1 MPFNYGFLSHSD
13 PLAFDPNNY
22 VLTTN
27 GFGLFLTQVIIIIVL
42 CQVLGKLFKLIGQPA
57 VVGELLAGIL
67 LGPTALGN
75 IPGFTETIV
84 PTQALGLLK
93 LMANI
98 GLSLF
103 LFLIGLETDTDLM
116 AKYWQK
122 VMLITL
128 PGMAIPFGIAVGISR
143 LIWQVE
149 TDQTV
154 KFTTFFLFVGTVM
167 AVTSLSVL
175 SRIMAEMNILST
187 RLGCITI
194 ASGVCNDLIGY
205 VLLALG
211 SALGTGGK
219 QIDALY
225 QLLAAAGYI
234 SLLWFVFRPL
244 MNHLIVRSGFD
255 MTTGAD
261 DRVPEHLLVIALGGA
276 LVSAFYTDAMGV
288 HPIVGAFSFGV
299 CCPHGN
305 FAVKVTE
312 SIETLVMIV
321 LLPLYFVTSGLST
334 NFKLLSDGTTWGLIC
349 LLVVGIFVSKFG
361 ATAASAKLAGMTWRE
376 SMCVA
381 SLMQSKGIIEI
392 IILNVALQLD
402 VVSSKVFAML
412 VICFLCTTMS
422 VRPLSRYVYFS
433 SLAQQEAVGEG
444 QDEDGQHTRDEKGAS
459 HRITTDAVVDSVD
472 FPITVAI
479 ASPSPAT
486 KTLMFLL
493 NLLGQHNAASCGP
506 ASSADMDEEAAGQI
520 AVDLLRLLPIEYT
533 TSSIMQLI
541 NYSEERHR
549 DEMMESLKKVQ
560 QLCRVPTSAM
570 LASERKLG
578 HFTATVTTPGA
589 ATSTNVAHAVPPDT
603 FIVPRHEMIKTI
615 GHQNARA
622 QRRLGTADFAFS
634 ELGRGMALVTWE
646 AHNSY
651 GRGLSWLGAAAAASG
666 LSFSKTLN
674 EEDAAVSIWQ
684 ANSDAQSLPSRL
696 FRNLRKQCAKGV
708 LLDPSMSRLSVTSLS
723 NSHEQ
728 RTLASL
734 RRELER
740 SHGLQRPLGVRRIIV
755 PFFGGADDRAAV
767 EFLRKIV
774 LNSPGSVQGLVIT
787 FTNAG
792 DASDKTTESLALEAV
807 LPSTL
812 PLEQLAAE
820 DDHTHSINLQTIH
833 QQEAARV
840 DARFL
845 FHQQDAS
852 AAAAA
857 TVKSIPEEIMAVA
870 TANAADTDR
879 GSSASQVGDE
889 KSTRSLNEGSGARK
903 EAGIVFV
910 TLPSTPDTST
920 NPIRSICK
928 FIRPLLDEQQ
938 DMVFVGRGKW
948 NQRPKQFRQEV
959 ESMHA
964 EQLAS
969 SAPLSEDLRGE
980 LRTVGNCL
988 GAVTEGL
995 LLQALRSCAVV
1006 VQAAQE

>member
-13 PLAFDPNNY
+13 PLTFDPNNY

-42 CQVLGKLFKLIGQPA
+42 CQLLGKLFKLIGQPA

-122 VMLITL
+122 VVLITL

-143 LIWQVE
+143 LIWMIE

-194 ASGVCNDLIGY
+194 AAGVCNDLIGY

-234 SLLWFVFRPL
+234 VLLWFIFRPV
-244 MNHLIVRSGFD
+244 MNRLIVRSGFD
-255 MTTGAD
+255 MATGAE
-261 DRVPEHLLVIALGGA
+261 DRVPEHLLVIALCGA
-276 LVSAFYTDAMGV
+276 LISAFYTDAMGV

-312 SIETLVMIV
+312 SIETLVMLV

-334 NFKLLSDGTTWGLIC
+334 NFKLLDDGTCWGLIC
-349 LLVVGIFVSKFG
+349 LLIVGIFVSKFG

-392 IILNVALQLD
+392 IILNVALQLE
-402 VVSSKVFAML
+402 VVSPKVFAML

-433 SLAQQEAVGEG
+433 SLAQKGAASKSNEG
-444 QDEDGQHTRDEKGAS
+444 DEKHGHGANEEIQDS
-459 HRITTDAVVDSVD
+459 KLRDDADSAD

-493 NLLGQHNAASCGP
+493 NLIGPDSDGHSPNAN
-506 ASSADMDEEAAGQI
+506 SSGHEAGQI
-520 AVDLLRLLPIEYT
+520 AVDLLRLLPTEYT

-541 NYSEERHR
+541 NVSDERQR

-560 QLCRVPTSAM
+560 QLCRVPTSAV
-570 LASERKLG
+570 LAREKKLS
-578 HFTATVTTPGA
+578 HSSATATAPGA
-589 ATSTNVAHAVPPDT
+589 NGVSFEVPPDT
-603 FIVPRHEMIKTI
+603 FVVPRDEMIKMI
-615 GHQNARA
+615 GQQNAKA
-622 QRRLGTADFAFS
+622 QHRLGTSDPTLS
-634 ELGRGMALVTWE
+634 ELGRGLALVTWE
-646 AHNSY
+646 AHHSY
-651 GRGLSWLGAAAAASG
+651 GRGLSWLGMAAAASG
-666 LSFSKTLN
+666 LSFSKALN
-674 EEDAAVSIWQ
+674 EEDASVSFWQ

-696 FRNLRKQCAKGV
+696 FRDLRKQCATGV
-708 LLDPSMSRLSVTSLS
+708 LLDPSMSQQSGSSVIVSLD
-723 NSHEQ
+723 HG
-728 RTLASL
+728 AKAAL
-734 RRELER
+734 RRELEGR
-740 SHGLQRPLGVRRIIV
+740 HDLRRPSGMRRILI

-767 EFLRKIV
+767 ELLRKVV
-774 LNSPGSVQGLVIT
+774 LNSPGSIQGLVIT
-787 FTNAG
+787 FTNA
-792 DASDKTTESLALEAV
+792 DEAETSNAIASQVKAQAPMT
-807 LPSTL
+807 
-812 PLEQLAAE
+812 PLQHLTV
-820 DDHTHSINLQTIH
+820 DDDEHIQSINLQTVH
-833 QQEAARV
+833 QKEAARV

-852 AAAAA
+852 NAA
-857 TVKSIPEEIMAVA
+857 TTVPPISEDLVA
-870 TANAADTDR
+870 TIDTQGQSESED
-879 GSSASQVGDE
+879 SSSPATEDE
-889 KSTRSLNEGSGARK
+889 RLAKPLAQRTSTTRT
-903 EAGIVFV
+903 EAGIIFL
-910 TLPSTPDTST
+910 TLPSSPETATAPIST
-920 NPIRSICK
+920 MSK
-928 FIRPLLDEQQ
+928 VLLPLLDEQQ
-938 DMVFVGRGKW
+938 DMLFIGRGKW
-948 NQRPKQFRQEV
+948 NQRPKEFRQEV
-959 ESMHA
+959 ERMHA

-969 SAPLSEDLRGE
+969 SSPIPEE
-980 LRTVGNCL
+980 LREEHRAIGNCL

-995 LLQALRSCAVV
+995 LLQSLRSCAIV
-1006 VQAAQE
+1006 VQAAQQ

>member
-27 GFGLFLTQVIIIIVL
+27 GFGLFLTQVIIIIVF
-42 CQVLGKLFKLIGQPA
+42 CQLLGKLFKLIGQPA

-75 IPGFTETIV
+75 IPGFTSTIV

-122 VMLITL
+122 VLLITL
-128 PGMAIPFGIAVGISR
+128 PGMAIPFSIAVGIAR
-143 LIWQVE
+143 LIWQLE

-154 KFTTFFLFVGTVM
+154 QFTTFFLFVGTVM

-234 SLLWFVFRPL
+234 LVLWFVFRPL

-255 MTTGAD
+255 MTTGAE
-261 DRVPEHLLVIALGGA
+261 DRVPEHLLVIALCGT
-276 LVSAFYTDAMGV
+276 LVSAFYTDSMGV

-312 SIETLVMIV
+312 SIETLVMMV

-334 NFKLLSDGTTWGLIC
+334 NFKLLNDATCWGLI
-349 LLVVGIFVSKFG
+349 LLLLVGIFVSKFG

-392 IILNVALQLD
+392 IILNVALQLN
-402 VVSSKVFAML
+402 VVSAKVFAML

-433 SLAQQEAVGEG
+433 SLAQQEAAVDAQGEKEKYVNDKDG
-444 QDEDGQHTRDEKGAS
+444 TSDESRSGDD
-459 HRITTDAVVDSVD
+459 VDSAD
-472 FPITVAI
+472 FAVTVAI

-493 NLLGQHNAASCGP
+493 HLLGQHYSAPNVSKGGTDMGENAS
-506 ASSADMDEEAAGQI
+506 GQI
-520 AVDLLRLLPIEYT
+520 SVDLLRLLPIEYT

-549 DEMMESLKKVQ
+549 DEMMESLKMVQKLCKV
-560 QLCRVPTSAM
+560 PSSAM
-570 LASERKLG
+570 LARERKLD
-578 HFTATVTTPGA
+578 HYTATMTTPRAKSDADA
-589 ATSTNVAHAVPPDT
+589 AYSAPPDT

-615 GHQNARA
+615 GQQNARA
-622 QRRLGTADFAFS
+622 QQRLGKSDAMLS
-634 ELGRGMALVTWE
+634 ELGRGMALVAWE
-646 AHNSY
+646 SLNSY

-666 LSFSKTLN
+666 LSFVKTHDD
-674 EEDAAVSIWQ
+674 EDASVSFWQ
-684 ANSDAQSLPSRL
+684 ASSDAQSLPSRL
-696 FRNLRKQCAKGV
+696 FRNLRKQCATGV
-708 LLDPSMSRLSVTSLS
+708 LLDPSLTRPSTEPRDEKAL
-723 NSHEQ
+723 E
-728 RTLASL
+728 AL
-734 RRELER
+734 RRQLED
-740 SHGLQRPLGVRRIIV
+740 SHGLQRPPGSRRIIV

-767 EFLRKIV
+767 ELLRRMV

-787 FTNAG
+787 FANTG
-792 DASDKTTESLALEAV
+792 DEEVGAVAASATPTTL
-807 LPSTL
+807 LPSSFTVD
-812 PLEQLAAE
+812 PLTT
-820 DDHTHSINLQTIH
+820 DDAHIRSINLETIH

-852 AAAAA
+852 NAAA
-857 TVKSIPEEIMAVA
+857 TVKSIPDDFVA
-870 TANAADTDR
+870 AAACHTDR
-879 GSSASQVGDE
+879 AGLASSCSQWEDE
-889 KSTRSLNEGSGARK
+889 RRTKPSKTHGTT
-903 EAGIVFV
+903 EACTDSGIVFL
-910 TLPSTPDTST
+910 TLASTPECTSR
-920 NPIRSICK
+920 PIRTMCTVLL
-928 FIRPLLDEQQ
+928 PLLDERQ
-938 DMVFVGRGKW
+938 DMVLIGRGKW

-959 ESMHA
+959 ESMHVEHASAAWTLA
-964 EQLAS
+964 E
-969 SAPLSEDLRGE
+969 E
-980 LRTVGNCL
+980 LREEYRAVGNCL
-988 GAVTEGL
+988 GAVTEGV
-995 LLQALRSCAVV
+995 LLQHLRSCAIV
-1006 VQAAQE
+1006 VQAFQR

>member
-13 PLAFDPNNY
+13 PLVFDPNNY

-42 CQVLGKLFKLIGQPA
+42 CQLLGKLFKLIGQPA

-75 IPGFTETIV
+75 IPGFTDAIV

-93 LMANI
+93 LMAGI

-122 VMLITL
+122 VLLITL

-143 LIWQVE
+143 LIWMIE

-194 ASGVCNDLIGY
+194 AAGVCNDLIGY

-234 SLLWFVFRPL
+234 ALLWFVFRPV
-244 MNHLIVRSGFD
+244 MNRLIVRSGFD
-255 MTTGAD
+255 MTTGAE
-261 DRVPEHLLVIALGGA
+261 DRIPEHLLVIALCGA
-276 LVSAFYTDAMGV
+276 LISAFYTDAMGV

-312 SIETLVMIV
+312 SIETLVMLV

-334 NFKLLSDGTTWGLIC
+334 NFKLLDDGTSWGLIC
-349 LLVVGIFVSKFG
+349 LLIVGIFVSKFS

-392 IILNVALQLD
+392 IILNVALQLE
-402 VVSSKVFAML
+402 VVSPKVFAML
-412 VICFLCTTMS
+412 VICFLCTTMT

-433 SLAQQEAVGEG
+433 SLAQEG
-444 QDEDGQHTRDEKGAS
+444 AASKNSDEDEKHGHGANEESHDLKLQRDA
-459 HRITTDAVVDSVD
+459 DSAD

-493 NLLGQHNAASCGP
+493 NLIGQHRP
-506 ASSADMDEEAAGQI
+506 ASDGRSTNANSNDKEAGQI

-541 NYSEERHR
+541 NISDERQR

-560 QLCRVPTSAM
+560 QLCRVPTSAV
-570 LASERKLG
+570 LAREKKLG
-578 HFTATVTTPGA
+578 HSSATATASGA
-589 ATSTNVAHAVPPDT
+589 NGHGNVSFDVPPDT
-603 FIVPRHEMIKTI
+603 FVVPRYEMIKMI
-615 GHQNARA
+615 GQQNAKA
-622 QRRLGTADFAFS
+622 QHRLGTSEPALS
-634 ELGRGMALVTWE
+634 ELGQGLALVTWE
-646 AHNSY
+646 AHHSY
-651 GRGLSWLGAAAAASG
+651 GRGLSWLGMAAAASG
-666 LSFSKTLN
+666 LSFSKALN
-674 EEDAAVSIWQ
+674 EEDASVSFWQ

-696 FRNLRKQCAKGV
+696 FRDLRKQCATGV
-708 LLDPSMSRLSVTSLS
+708 LLDPSMSQQSGTPVADSQD
-723 NSHEQ
+723 HG
-728 RTLASL
+728 AKAAL
-734 RRELER
+734 RRELEHR
-740 SHGLQRPLGVRRIIV
+740 HGLQRPPGTRRILL

-767 EFLRKIV
+767 ELLRKVV
-774 LNSPGSVQGLVIT
+774 LNSPGTIQGLVIT
-787 FTNAG
+787 FTNAD
-792 DASDKTTESLALEAV
+792 DAGTSNIIASEVKALA
-807 LPSTL
+807 PIP
-812 PLEQLAAE
+812 PLQHLTV
-820 DDHTHSINLQTIH
+820 DDDEHIQSINLQTVH
-833 QQEAARV
+833 QKEAARV

-852 AAAAA
+852 HGAA
-857 TVKSIPEEIMAVA
+857 TIQSISEDLVA
-870 TANAADTDR
+870 TTDTQ
-879 GSSASQVGDE
+879 GQSSSKDSSSPRPEDDVFE
-889 KSTRSLNEGSGARK
+889 KPRAQRTSATRT
-903 EAGIVFV
+903 EAGIVFL
-910 TLPSTPDTST
+910 TLPSSPESATA
-920 NPIRSICK
+920 PIGTMSK
-928 FIRPLLDEQQ
+928 VLLPLLDEQQ
-938 DMVFVGRGKW
+938 DMLFIGRGKW
-948 NQRPKQFRQEV
+948 NQRPKEFRQEV
-959 ESMHA
+959 ERMHA

-969 SAPLSEDLRGE
+969 SASIPEE
-980 LRTVGNCL
+980 LREEHRAIGNCL

-995 LLQALRSCAVV
+995 LLQSLRSCAIV
-1006 VQAAQE
+1006 VQAAQQ

>member
-13 PLAFDPNNY
+13 PLAFNPNNY
-22 VLTTN
+22 ILTTN
-27 GFGLFLTQVIIIIVL
+27 GFGLFLTQVIIIILL
-42 CQVLGKLFKLIGQPA
+42 CQILGKLFKLIGQPA

-84 PTQALGLLK
+84 PKEALGLLK
-93 LMANI
+93 LMAGI

-122 VMLITL
+122 VLLITL

-143 LIWQVE
+143 LIWQLE

-154 KFTTFFLFVGTVM
+154 NFTTFFLFVGTVM

-234 SLLWFVFRPL
+234 AILWFVFRPF
-244 MNHLIVRSGFD
+244 MNRLIIRSGFD
-255 MTTGAD
+255 MSTGAE
-261 DRVPEHLLVIALGGA
+261 DRVPEHLLVIALCGA
-276 LVSAFYTDAMGV
+276 LISAFYTDSMGV
-288 HPIVGAFSFGV
+288 HPIVGAFAFGV

-312 SIETLVMIV
+312 SIETLVMLV

-361 ATAASAKLAGMTWRE
+361 ATAASAKLAGMSWRE
-376 SMCVA
+376 AMCVA

-392 IILNVALQLD
+392 IILNVALQLG
-402 VVSSKVFAML
+402 VVSPKVFAML

-433 SLAQQEAVGEG
+433 SLAQQGTAGAAD
-444 QDEDGQHTRDEKGAS
+444 DEDEDEKHMDSKEDAGPAAAAS
-459 HRITTDAVVDSVD
+459 GEKAESAD
-472 FPITVAI
+472 FPITIAI

-486 KTLMFLL
+486 KTLMLLL
-493 NLLGQHNAASCGP
+493 NLLGQHHGAERGSASATG
-506 ASSADMDEEAAGQI
+506 DDESIAGQV

-560 QLCRVPTSAM
+560 QLCKVPTSAT
-570 LASERKLG
+570 LARERKLG
-578 HFTATVTTPGA
+578 QFTATVTTPDVTTSVDA
-589 ATSTNVAHAVPPDT
+589 AYSIPPDT
-603 FIVPRHEMIKTI
+603 FIVPRHDMIKTI
-615 GHQNARA
+615 GQQNAKARH
-622 QRRLGTADFAFS
+622 RLGNAEQTLS
-634 ELGRGMALVTWE
+634 ELGRGMTLVTWE

-674 EEDAAVSIWQ
+674 EDDAAVSFWQ

-696 FRNLRKQCAKGV
+696 FRNLRRQCATGV
-708 LLDPSMSRLSVTSLS
+708 LLDPSMSCISAAPLTDRQSDQTM
-723 NSHEQ
+723 
-728 RTLASL
+728 AAL

-740 SHGLQRPLGVRRIIV
+740 SHGLQRCPGIKRIIV

-767 EFLRKIV
+767 ELLRKIV
-774 LNSPGSVQGLVIT
+774 VSSSGSVQGLVIT
-787 FTNAG
+787 FTNGG
-792 DASDKTTESLALEAV
+792 DAKGNEIDEHFPQEQLR
-807 LPSTL
+807 PPTL
-812 PLEQLAAE
+812 PIEHLTT
-820 DDHTHSINLQTIH
+820 DDDNIHSINLQTIH

-852 AAAAA
+852 IAAA
-857 TVKSIPEEIMAVA
+857 TVKSIREEFVAAAAARTDPE
-870 TANAADTDR
+870 
-879 GSSASQVGDE
+879 SASSRAEEEPLEPDNIYNPE
-889 KSTRSLNEGSGARK
+889 SRTD
-903 EAGIVFV
+903 AGIVFL
-910 TLPSTPDTST
+910 TLPSTQETTS
-920 NPIRSICK
+920 NPIRTMSK
-928 FIRPLLDEQQ
+928 VLFPLLDELQ
-938 DMVFVGRGKW
+938 DMLFIGRGKW
-948 NQRPKQFRQEV
+948 NQRPKEFRQEV
-959 ESMHA
+959 ERMH
-964 EQLAS
+964 S
-969 SAPLSEDLRGE
+969 DLTSTTLPDEVREE

-988 GAVTEGL
+988 GAVTEGML
-995 LLQALRSCAVV
+995 MQSLRSCAIV
-1006 VQAAQE
+1006 VQAVQQ